1 MANSQQAQ
9 AFCSTTTWPR
19 QRRRRRQRSPM
30 PALLPVVRL
39 FETLLGSGGGR
50 LPPPGSTGPL
60 YFGQHPRPLP
70 RCRWLPPPPKSR
82 STLPGNPAP
91 SALATPPRDA
101 PPRRPTLL
109 VPAPSALRLSRLLM
123 EEAGFFDEGANIRRP
138 PPPPDLQQRASSEE
152 RRGRTRSDAPPPRP
166 RSSRCPVCDAV
177 QIWQAGLPTPAQEG
191 EDNDARADWS
201 VKCGRF
207 LMIGF

>member
-138 PPPPDLQQRASSEE
+138 PPPP
-152 RRGRTRSDAPPPRP
+152 TCNNAPPPRNDEGGP
-166 RSSRCPVCDAV
+166 DRTPLRRGHGHRDALF
-177 QIWQAGLPTPAQEG
+177 ATPYKYGRRACLLPPK
-191 EDNDARADWS
+191 R
-201 VKCGRF
+201 GRTTTRE
-207 LMIGF
+207 LTGR